1 MSLLFPKRWKHRK
14 QMRWRNKGVSTRGTY
29 VSYWDFWMKTID
41 SAYLT
46 NRQIESA
53 RKVIVRYVRK
63 LWKIWIR
70 IFPDLP
76 YTKKWLEMPMGKWKW
91 EVDHYRVRVKR
102 WRVLFEINWV
112 DKKTAEEAFKQA
124 AYKLPLRIKTVE
136 KQEVR

>member
-1 MSLLFPKRWKHRK
+1 
-14 QMRWRNKGVSTRGTY
+14 
-29 VSYWDFWMKTID
+29 MKTID

>member
-70 IFPDLP
+70 VFPDLP